1 MVGAQRIAEQ
11 VRRPDSVK
19 RHGRSRARAMEEE
32 IVEYGGNGSMEA
44 VTAVW
49 GRKARRFMLKVD
61 KAQMVD
67 RGESGGRRNTVD

>member
-1 MVGAQRIAEQ
+1 
-11 VRRPDSVK
+11 
-19 RHGRSRARAMEEE
+19 
-32 IVEYGGNGSMEA
+32 MEA

-67 RGESGGRRNTVD
+67 MGESGRRRNTVDNGTDLGQSENKRRLCDQTVTCDSWQRIHVFGGGPWNKGR